1 MIAPAFTAHP
11 FLLTSQDVA
20 KQIETDVDKGLTE
33 SQVADRQAT
42 YGLNELEVE
51 KPTPWYSILIKQF
64 CNAMILV
71 LFIILGV
78 SFGIGDEIE
87 GGVVAAVIVI
97 NVSIGFYQE
106 SRAEKKMDA
115 LRSLSSPSATVLRD
129 GHSHVIPNAEVVP
142 GDIVILRTG
151 DTVPADLRLFE
162 SVNLSCDEQMMTGE
176 SLPVEKVTHNRIIDP
191 TSPSHAVATSEETVT
206 DGDRINLA
214 FASTNVTKGRGR
226 GIVIATGMSTAV
238 GRIAAAASGKKGGPN
253 RSMNVRKYGPK
264 KAVVGGAHRLGD
276 LAMRLIGLKDVTP
289 LQRRLTYL
297 AYSLFVLAV
306 VIALIVFGVHK
317 FDLNSE
323 VVLYATSTGIALIP
337 ESLSIVLIMT
347 MVQATR
353 TMRQA
358 NVVVRDLAALELLGG
373 VTNICS
379 DKTGTLTQGAMI
391 VKKAWLPL
399 FKSTKSKVTSVLTL
413 RGATDPNDPTA
424 GKVVTEQQ
432 EQQPTEGQQPQRQTT
447 LQIQAPPKHM
457 GEEPSAATAGDGV
470 VAEAED
476 NQSQAELTPAL
487 RKYLMTCA
495 LCNIATVRQDPE
507 TGEWQSVGEPT
518 EIALQV
524 FAKRFGLSKRTL
536 EEAGWIQRSEFPF
549 DSTVKRMSVVYDAP
563 ENDGGLSGLPPHNNG
578 NSIVLTKGAVERILE
593 RCSSVNTS
601 APGVELSESASS
613 DPEEEVPMTEA
624 YKENIL
630 NQMNTFAPLGLRVLA
645 IAYRPWNGIFDTG
658 ADEKARR
665 ESYIGSVNED
675 VEGNEAENSGNNEKN
690 GESSE
695 PLKNSEQLLRDDVE
709 RDLVFL
715 GLVGIYDPP
724 REETAQS
731 IRECTD
737 AGINVH
743 MLTGDH
749 PATAE
754 AIAREVGILPRG
766 YQGSPAAAAATGQTS
781 LVLPAT
787 AFDAMSDAELDALP
801 QLPLVVARCTP
812 ETKTRMIEALRRRRA
827 FMAMTGDGVND
838 APSLRRA
845 DVGIAM
851 GSGSDVAKGAAAL
864 VLTDDRFSSIVAA
877 VREGRRMFDNI
888 QKFMM
893 HLLVSNIAEVILLI
907 IGLSFKDDAGFSVF
921 PVSALHILWINIFT
935 SAAPA
940 LGLGMEKASL
950 SVMHRPPHGRGIFT
964 TELVVDMLIYG
975 VVMGSVSLLTF
986 VTVVYGKNGGQ
997 LGHDCNKHWS
1007 DGCMA
1012 VFRARATVFV
1022 QLTYLILFSAWEF
1035 KDMRRSLF
1043 RLNPENPHSFPMNV
1057 VTDLWANKFLFFS
1070 VVVGLLPPVILVYVP
1085 AIGEKVLK
1093 HKPISWE
1100 WGLVFAGILIFI
1112 LVVEGW
1118 KYTKRS
1124 LGLFAT
1130 GFGDD
1135 RDEEGRRLP
1144 RMQKSLTMSTM
1155 QSTGTVSAV

>member
-1 MIAPAFTAHP
+1 M
-11 FLLTSQDVA
+11 
-20 KQIETDVDKGLTE
+20 
-33 SQVADRQAT
+33 
-42 YGLNELEVE
+42 
-51 KPTPWYSILIKQF
+51 
-64 CNAMILV
+64 
-71 LFIILGV
+71 
-78 SFGIGDEIE
+78 
-87 GGVVAAVIVI
+87 
-97 NVSIGFYQE
+97 
-106 SRAEKKMDA
+106 
-115 LRSLSSPSATVLRD
+115 
-129 GHSHVIPNAEVVP
+129 P
-142 GDIVILRTG
+142 GDIVILHTG
-151 DTVPADLRLFE
+151 DTVPADVRLFE

-176 SLPVEKVTHNRIIDP
+176 SLPVEKITHNRIIDP
-191 TSPSHAVATSEETVT
+191 TSPTHAIATSEETVT

-226 GIVIATGMSTAV
+226 GIVIATGMTTAV
-238 GRIAAAASGKKGGPN
+238 GRIAAAAASGKGKTGPN

-264 KAVVGGAHRLGD
+264 KAVAGGARRLGD
-276 LAMRLIGLKDVTP
+276 LTMRLIGLKDVTP

-306 VIALIVFGVHK
+306 VIAIIVFGVHK
-317 FDLNSE
+317 FKLNSE

-399 FKSTKSKVTSVLTL
+399 YNSTKSKVTDVLTL
-413 RGATDPNDPTA
+413 RGSADPNDPTA

-432 EQQPTEGQQPQRQTT
+432 EQQPTEGQPPQRQTAV
-447 LQIQAPPKHM
+447 QIQVPPKHL
-457 GEEPSAATAGDGV
+457 GEASAAAAVSGTTSSD
-470 VAEAED
+470 ED
-476 NQSQAELTPAL
+476 DSTPQSELTPAL
-487 RKYLMTCA
+487 RKFLMTCA

-507 TGEWQSVGEPT
+507 TGEWQSIGEPT
-518 EIALQV
+518 EVALQV

-536 EEAGWIQRSEFPF
+536 EAAGWIQRAEFPF

-563 ENDGGLSGLPPHNNG
+563 EDDGGLSGLPPHNDG
-578 NSIVLTKGAVERILE
+578 NSIVLAKGAVERILE

-601 APGVELSESASS
+601 VAGVDASEIEIDAEAKG
-613 DPEEEVPMTEA
+613 PENVVSLTEA
-624 YKENIL
+624 FKEQIL
-630 NQMNTFAPLGLRVLA
+630 AQMNTFAPLGLRVLA
-645 IAYRPWNGIFDTG
+645 IAYRPWDGIFDTG
-658 ADEKARR
+658 ADEKTGR
-665 ESYIGSVNED
+665 ESYIGGIDED
-675 VEGNEAENSGNNEKN
+675 DAEANNEKIAS
-690 GESSE
+690 GQGSSE
-695 PLKNSEQLLRDDVE
+695 PRKDSEQLLRDHVE
-709 RDLVFL
+709 RDLTFL

-766 YQGSPAAAAATGQTS
+766 YQGGAAAAAASGQAS

-787 AFDAMSDAELDALP
+787 AFDGMSDAELDALP
-801 QLPLVVARCTP
+801 RLPLVVARCTP

-907 IGLSFKDDAGFSVF
+907 IGLSFKDDSGFSVF

-964 TELVVDMLIYG
+964 PELVADMLIYG
-975 VVMGSVSLLTF
+975 VVMGAVSLLTF
-986 VTVVYGKNGGQ
+986 VTVVYGKYGGQ
-997 LGHDCNKHWS
+997 LGHDCNRAWS

-1043 RLNPENPHSFPMNV
+1043 RLNPENPRRFPMNV
-1057 VTDLWANKFLFFS
+1057 ATDLWANKFLFFS
-1070 VVVGLLPPVILVYVP
+1070 VVVGLLPPIVLVNVP

-1093 HKPISWE
+1093 HKPITWE
-1100 WGLVFAGILIFI
+1100 WGLVFAGIVIFI

-1118 KYTKRS
+1118 KLTKRS

-1135 RDEEGRRLP
+1135 GDDDEEGARRSAP
-1144 RMQKSLTMSTM
+1144 RIQKSLTMSTM
-1155 QSTGTVSAV
+1155 QSAGSAV